1 MPEALAQPQ
10 GSWWR
15 ETGASALIAKGAS
28 ISKKTDGPEYSVGLG
43 AQVFSSGQ
51 HEFDFVISR
60 HSDGVVYVGV
70 AVPDIAVDK
79 TWCRRDAANQV
90 WYYFGTGFTNALR
103 NGWTDVVS
111 KEVGGAEMKVPKLN
125 PGDKV
130 RVSLDMDAGELRFAK
145 FSLDE
150 GTWKDMPGKVTGI
163 NVPVVAAC
171 CIQEKGDGVT
181 LSEGA
186 KYVPKEGDPGFAE
199 AKKRV
204 NKYSHVQSKLST
216 ILSSAQDS
224 EARKLAAADIM
235 AGGGEGTI
243 QPSMQRRI
251 NGWAVK
257 AARSQGAGVGGM
269 GGGEAKRE
277 RRHILSQASVGGGI
291 PRRDTEGSWRRDAE
305 SGGAEREDG
314 VENIGTN
321 QAAVGT
327 RAVGSGA
334 SGGRGGEGCKRDGT
348 RVATD
353 RGQSLPKSSLYGD
366 AATGP
371 CQLLKHAPAGR
382 GVRSPLGPAEVPG
395 PGICLSVCLSVY
407 LSVYLS
413 IYIIIHLYIYISIL

>member
-15 ETGASALIAKGAS
+15 ETGASALTAKGAS

-51 HEFDFVISR
+51 HEFDFAISR

-125 PGDKV
+125 PGDKL
-130 RVSLDMDAGELRFAK
+130 RLSLDMDAGELRFAK

-235 AGGGEGTI
+235 AGEGTI

-257 AARSQGAGVGGM
+257 AARPQGVGG
-269 GGGEAKRE
+269 GGGGGGDAKRE
-277 RRHILSQASVGGGI
+277 RRNILSQANVGGGI
-291 PRRDTEGSWRRDAE
+291 PRRDTEGSSRRDAE

-314 VENIGTN
+314 IENIGTN
-321 QAAVGT
+321 QATVGYK
-327 RAVGSGA
+327 AVGSGA
-334 SGGRGGEGCKRDGT
+334 SGVRGGELCKRESCKRDGT
-348 RVATD
+348 RVPPD
-353 RGQSLPKSSLYGD
+353 RGLSLPKSSISGD

-382 GVRSPLGPAEVPG
+382 GVRSPLGPAEGPG
-395 PGICLSVCLSVY
+395 PGICLRICLFIF
-407 LSVYLS
+407 LS
-413 IYIIIHLYIYISIL
+413 IYLYIGISIYL